1 MVLQINQN
9 EEEILKLNICLWTCA
24 WKSWPGRV
32 DQTAIIERVTKSQ
45 KAKCAQTIESLNP
58 VQVLSWKSLH

>member
-1 MVLQINQN
+1 MK
-9 EEEILKLNICLWTCA
+9 KLTWQSQHVHEKVDLA
-24 WKSWPGRV
+24 

-58 VQVLSWKSLH
+58 VQVLS